1 MDVPWPRL
9 TRGVNLMGGL
19 HANSRWTAQVIAIAG
34 NKCDLEDKR
43 EVEKELAQGC
53 TSCPL
58 VRY

>member
-1 MDVPWPRL
+1 MLAETDPKGRNSDGWAACD
-9 TRGVNLMGGL
+9 THDGL
-19 HANSRWTAQVIAIAG
+19 LQVIAIVG